1 MSPGIGT
8 DFVCIIAFTRNA
20 LASNVSADIP
30 EPRASVSGAGN
41 GRKVSI
47 SLQLPGLVRLHDV
60 QMQFY
65 GLLTMARSAEPQ
77 AAGFLAVP
85 ASYGKHLGC
94 VL

>member
-1 MSPGIGT
+1 MYNRLR
-8 DFVCIIAFTRNA
+8 ARNA

-30 EPRASVSGAGN
+30 EPRASVSGARN

-77 AAGFLAVP
+77 AVP